1 MSDERMSLVCA
12 PDGRVVIVMSTH
24 MRGKDRLVLQ
34 ACRCRVCPRCSAFRS
49 RYTTEHH
56 RRRRNIGTRLVPA
69 RITR

>member
-12 PDGRVVIVMSTH
+12 PDGRVLIVMSPH

-49 RYTTEHH
+49 RYTT
-56 RRRRNIGTRLVPA
+56 
-69 RITR
+69 